1 MKNLSRIAAALLLSV
16 SFNAF
21 GANYGYYD
29 ANNVLRSTVIQYT
42 YGGDHHY
49 SGGDLSSGVSR
60 LGADLSNADLHN
72 ASLFDANLD
81 GANLSGAYLT
91 SAEMEDISLEG
102 ADLTNAIMN
111 VAYMKS
117 ADLADATFS
126 GANLRF
132 SNLYAANL
140 SGADLTGADLYA
152 ANTTFTNFTGATY
165 DDETFLPPWVNPESR
180 GMIFVTSAP
189 QPEEINVPAMGGI
202 GLLALGLS
210 MLGLGA
216 VRLRKK

>member
-1 MKNLSRIAAALLLSV
+1 MKSLSRLVAALLLSV

-21 GANYGYYD
+21 GANYDYYD
-29 ANNVLRSTVIQYT
+29 ANDVLTSTVIQYT

-49 SGGDLSSGVSR
+49 PGGDLSFGVSR
-60 LGADLSNADLHN
+60 PDADLSNADLNN
-72 ASLFDANLD
+72 ASLFNANLD
-81 GANLSGAYLT
+81 GANLSGVYLT
-91 SAEMEDISLEG
+91 RAEMEDISLEG

-117 ADLADATFS
+117 ANLAGATFS
-126 GANLRF
+126 GANLRYT
-132 SNLYAANL
+132 NLYAANL

-180 GMIFVTSAP
+180 GMVFVTSVP
-189 QPEEINVPAMGGI
+189 VPAAAWLFGSALVG
-202 GLLALGLS
+202 LGL
-210 MLGLGA
+210 
-216 VRLRKK
+216 VRRSK